1 MFEYKDLPDLLDIA
15 AAKNEPPFIL
25 ILDGIEDPH
34 NFGAILRSAEAAGVH
49 GVVIRKARQAPV
61 TETVIKVST
70 GAARVVPIARV
81 PNIAEAIRWLR
92 NESVTV
98 FGLEIDGKRLYN
110 QPDYREPVALVIGGE
125 GLGLARLVKERCD
138 EVVRLPM
145 RGTINSLNAS
155 VTTGIILYEVLRQ
168 RFAVE

>member
-1 MFEYKDLPDLLDIA
+1 MFEYKDLPDLLEIA

-34 NFGAILRSAEAAGVH
+34 NFGAILRTAEAAGVH

-70 GAARVVPIARV
+70 GAARSVPVARV
-81 PNIAEAIRWLR
+81 ANIAEAIRWLR

-110 QPDYREPVALVIGGE
+110 QPDYRGPVAFVVGSE
-125 GLGLARLVKERCD
+125 GAGIARLVKERCD
-138 EVVRLPM
+138 EIVRLPM
-145 RGTINSLNAS
+145 RGSINSLNAS
-155 VTTGIILYEVLRQ
+155 VAAGIILYEVIRQ
-168 RFAVE
+168 RFAAE